1 MNRIPNIKIGLLRSG
16 RLINEVVI
24 DDLNEVYVGTSLDN
38 TIVIDSDGF
47 YDKFPLFQYV
57 DDKYVVNVSE
67 LMDGKI
73 FQQDNV
79 VSLSEIKKSNEV
91 VSKDNI
97 VSIPISEEARG
108 ILFLEDK
115 TILFK
120 VYPSE
125 RTMKTLPREFR
136 AGIIT
141 SDFDISFFSIL
152 SFLIIAYVFA
162 VYSFSNVKYQ
172 NNNEINF
179 EKIPERFARLIMD
192 KPEPFKKKE
201 PPTKEQITKKRA
213 VSNSELRSRDNKNTG
228 RGIKDKNVRNKDV
241 TIASKGRSGG
251 GAEVKRS
258 SSEIVRSAGIIGI
271 IGSKGRGGTVAN
283 LFQESGFND
292 KLDKALKGVSGLR
305 AGSTIQEA
313 KIKRGS
319 GDAKGVDIGSLKTT
333 TGSGLVAFGEGQDAG
348 AVNILGDIQQEDV
361 GGAGSMSPAII
372 AKTLSQHV
380 SAFQYCYNKAL
391 KSNPRL
397 SGELKVM
404 FMILLSGSV
413 STDNMSFSGTAAK
426 DKELTSC
433 VQRVF
438 TRIKF
443 PSPKGGEVVV
453 NYPLN
458 FTAQN

>member
-16 RLINEVVI
+16 RLINEVVV

-47 YDKFPLFQYV
+47 YDKFPLFQFV
-57 DDKYVVNVSE
+57 DDKYVVNISA

-73 FQQDNV
+73 FQQDNII
-79 VSLSEIKKSNEV
+79 SLSEIKKNNEIV
-91 VSKDNI
+91 TKDNI
-97 VSIPISEEARG
+97 VSIPIAEEARG

-152 SFLIIAYVFA
+152 SFLLIAYLFT

-201 PPTKEQITKKRA
+201 PIIKEQTAKTKMISRNDLKR
-213 VSNSELRSRDNKNTG
+213 SDNKSV
-228 RGIKDKNVRNKDV
+228 RGIKEKNVRNKDV
-241 TIASKGRSGG
+241 TIASKGKSGG
-251 GAEVKRS
+251 GSEVKRS

-271 IGSKGRGGTVAN
+271 IGSKGKGGTVAN

-313 KIKRGS
+313 KIRRGS

-333 TGSGLVAFGEGQDAG
+333 TGSGLVAFGEGQDTG
-348 AVNILGDIQQEDV
+348 TVNILGNIQEGDV
-361 GGAGSMSPAII
+361 GGSGSMSPAII

-404 FMILLSGSV
+404 FMILLSGNV
-413 STDNMSFSGTAAK
+413 SADNMSFSGTAAK

-443 PSPKGGEVVV
+443 PGPKGGEVIV